1 MSFARTNGSNAY
13 RQVANHGG
21 VAEADPHKL
30 ILMLLDGALQRI
42 AQARGCA
49 QNGASIDATLHL
61 QRAIAIVDEL
71 RGCLDMSRGEIAAN
85 LDNLYEYISRQ
96 LLVAMV
102 PSRREHL
109 PHLASLLGEIRSA
122 WAAIAPGAK
131 GAPQPGATPQ
141 PAMPSGLP
149 PTVQQGAR
157 PGAAG
162 PAAAYGMSRP
172 PGGRY

>member
-1 MSFARTNGSNAY
+1 MSFAKTNGSNAY
-13 RQVANHGG
+13 RQIAAHGG

-49 QNGASIDATLHL
+49 QNGASVDATLHL

-71 RGCLDMSRGEIAAN
+71 RACLDLSRGEIAAN

-102 PSRREHL
+102 PSKRAHL
-109 PHLASLLGEIRSA
+109 PHLAALLGEIRSA
-122 WAAIAPGAK
+122 WAAIAPDARQAG
-131 GAPQPGATPQ
+131 Q
-141 PAMPSGLP
+141 PAAPAPGG
-149 PTVQQGAR
+149 VAGGR
-157 PGAAG
+157 PLAAPL
-162 PAAAYGMSRP
+162 PAAAPAARA
-172 PGGRY
+172 PGVGRY

>member
-13 RQVANHGG
+13 RQIANHGG

-49 QNGASIDATLHL
+49 QNGASVDATLHL

-71 RGCLDMSRGEIAAN
+71 RGCLDMSRGEIATN

-109 PHLASLLGEIRSA
+109 PHLAGLLGEIRTA
-122 WAAIAPGAK
+122 WAAIAPSA
-131 GAPQPGATPQ
+131 
-141 PAMPSGLP
+141 
-149 PTVQQGAR
+149 QGAAAST
-157 PGAAG
+157 AAG
-162 PAAAYGMSRP
+162 QPSFGASSPGGRPAVAGMSPSISSVRP
-172 PGGRY
+172 PGAGRY